1 MIRNV
6 VVGKLKD
13 GASREDAEK
22 ALAAIAALE
31 LEGCLDMRVGV
42 DAGLREG
49 NWDYSITADFT
60 DADAYRR
67 LRPRRGAQPHPAGDV
82 RADQRGHRAH
92 PVRGLSG
99 APGRGAYTPVRAGS
113 RPDAT
118 AAANAAWSRSFWSA

>member
-1 MIRNV
+1 VIRNV
-6 VVGKLKD
+6 VVGRLKD

-60 DADAYRR
+60 DVDAYRR
-67 LRPRRGAQPHPAGDV
+67 YDLDEEHNRIRREMFAPISEEIV
-82 RADQRGHRAH
+82 RIQFQA
-92 PVRGLSG
+92 
-99 APGRGAYTPVRAGS
+99 
-113 RPDAT
+113 
-118 AAANAAWSRSFWSA
+118 

>member
-1 MIRNV
+1 VIRNV

-31 LEGCLDMRVGV
+31 LEGCVGMAVGV

-60 DADAYRR
+60 DVDAYRAYDLDEEHNR
-67 LRPRRGAQPHPAGDV
+67 IRREMFAPISEQIV
-82 RADQRGHRAH
+82 RIQFEA
-92 PVRGLSG
+92 
-99 APGRGAYTPVRAGS
+99 
-113 RPDAT
+113 
-118 AAANAAWSRSFWSA
+118 